1 MANSKDL
8 SFNDSIKVEKLDSHT
23 YKANLSGLFC
33 IGSVPNG
40 GYTASCMLAAASTHL
55 ASRKQTDTFTTH
67 LEYLNRT
74 SPGPAVITIEDMK
87 LGKQVSTLHLTLWQ
101 GDGLLQQA
109 PWVTSGV
116 TRRIMLAYTTQINL
130 RTFTGI
136 SLPTGYESTVAD
148 TAPPQPNLNTLD
160 KNGGDKTWEESK
172 VPKSMIKIMSSLGNW
187 RFFIPRKGPFQPGV
201 MDLWLC
207 LANGESITQATLP
220 YVADSFPYNL
230 HLFLVAPELRAML
243 EPPAPNKSEDSKA
256 TSHRAKT
263 QKMNEDRAGM
273 WFPTL
278 VMNLENKAALP
289 EEGVKWLNMRI
300 TSKQINNGKFDLDV
314 IIRDTDG
321 ELVALSHHVA
331 MVLSM
336 ARNTGK
342 PSL

>member
-1 MANSKDL
+1 MTNSKDISL
-8 SFNDSIKVEKLDSHT
+8 AGSIKVEKLDSHT
-23 YKANLSGLFC
+23 YKANLNELFG
-33 IGSVPNG
+33 IGAVPNG

-74 SPGPAVITIEDMK
+74 SPGVAIITVEDTK

-101 GDGLLQQA
+101 GNGLLQQA
-109 PWVTSGV
+109 PWVTPGV
-116 TRRIMLAYTTQINL
+116 TRR
-130 RTFTGI
+130 
-136 SLPTGYESTVAD
+136 
-148 TAPPQPNLNTLD
+148 
-160 KNGGDKTWEESK
+160 
-172 VPKSMIKIMSSLGNW
+172 
-187 RFFIPRKGPFQPGV
+187 KGPLQPGV

-207 LANGESITQATLP
+207 LASGESITQATLP
-220 YVADSFPYNL
+220 YVTDSFPYNM

-243 EPPAPNKSEDSKA
+243 ETPAPNKSEDKE
-256 TSHRAKT
+256 TTNRRAETLK
-263 QKMNEDRAGM
+263 KNEDRAGM

-278 VMNLENKAALP
+278 VMNLENKTALP
-289 EEGVKWLNMRI
+289 EEGVKWLNTRI

-342 PSL
+342 SSL